1 LIELQWIIDFG
12 VKYETKSI
20 YWLIKI
26 IMMLWN
32 LVPTI
37 NELVENDYS
46 DVFEMNVIYNIFLY
60 CY

>member
-1 LIELQWIIDFG
+1 
-12 VKYETKSI
+12 
-20 YWLIKI
+20 
-26 IMMLWN
+26 MLWN